1 MRHSVLMFLLLL
13 GGVAQA
19 LAAPQIYVSEHDI
32 DMGTLYA
39 GQKSKQVF
47 IIENHGDEALEI
59 NKIVTTCGC
68 TSVLSRDTVIAAG
81 EATELTVKFDSRN
94 FQGRVVKG
102 ITLYSN
108 DPKGKTELRLRGNVV
123 TELKLYPARIR
134 LGTVEKGQVM
144 NIPLTL
150 SNDSDLPV
158 TDLKFLCT
166 SHTMKVE
173 PVPQQIEAG
182 GRLELMLTV
191 SVPKNPQLT
200 VNGYVLISGQGHVM
214 NKLRIPMTGTTRP

>member
-1 MRHSVLMFLLLL
+1 MRHIALMLLLLL

-19 LAAPQIYVSEHDI
+19 LAAAQLYVSEGNI

-47 IIENHGDEALEI
+47 VIENHGDETLEI
-59 NKIVTTCGC
+59 KKIVTTCGC
-68 TSVLSRDTVIAAG
+68 TSALSRDTLIAPG

-108 DPKGKTELRLRGNVV
+108 DPKGKTELRLRGNIV
-123 TELKLYPARIR
+123 TELKLQPVRIQ
-134 LGTVEKGQVM
+134 LGTVEKGQVVK
-144 NIPLTL
+144 IPLTL

-158 TDLKFLCT
+158 TDLKLLCT
-166 SHTMKVE
+166 SHTMNVE

-182 GRLELMLTV
+182 GRVELMLTV
-191 SVPKNPQLT
+191 TVPKNPQLT